1 MSASEKK
8 SDFSYGAGGL
18 ISKQILLLGDD
29 GRMKRLLERESF
41 GEHVVCEAEVL
52 EGIVRLGSAA
62 VARLDSDTENELKA
76 TDTKYDLVLLNVE
89 RLGAKTVQAVKALRR
104 VRPKV
109 PVVLYGEAFAEVYAQ
124 PALREGAKEFLV
136 WPIPRAELR
145 SELDGVLKVTHIA
158 SDRVT
163 MQRDEKGVSVS
174 EDLKLVSKEQSK
186 GAETD
191 LRWDAK
197 MVGQF
202 HRLAELVPKGQGVLV
217 EQAQKVSADMLQVEW
232 ARIDLLPAKKQ
243 VKGQEQK
250 HSQNFAIPE
259 HTSQIVQ
266 LAGPM
271 GMVGRMILGPV
282 RKKEQTSEMATSKQS
297 ADEVSSPVCQFTL
310 ERLAGFL
317 GILIHLV
324 QRDEA
329 LKKLAMTD
337 DLTGA
342 HNRRY
347 LEHFL
352 RQILKQMS
360 EEKTEVTLLLFD
372 IDDFKH
378 YNDTYGH
385 GTGDEI
391 LRQTTRLIRRCC
403 REHDVVARIGGDE
416 FAVLF
421 WDSRREKQAH
431 KNQQGHEGQ
440 GGETIVEKRSEIQGT
455 QRSHQEMVK
464 FLSNRFRRMMMTN
477 EFPGLGPEAR
487 GVLTISGGLSSFP
500 WDGQTVEAL
509 MAASDEALLSAKRSG
524 KNRIYLLGRPDNL
537 K

>member
-1 MSASEKK
+1 MSASEKQ
-8 SDFSYGAGGL
+8 SDIIYGSRESAR
-18 ISKQILLLGDD
+18 KQILLLGDD
-29 GRMKRLLERESF
+29 GRMRRMLERETS
-41 GEHVVCEAEVL
+41 GNQVVCEAEVL
-52 EGIVRLGSAA
+52 EGIVKLGTNTQAWGDNES
-62 VARLDSDTENELKA
+62 EKELKS
-76 TDTKYDLVLLNVE
+76 TGIEYDLVLLNVE
-89 RLGAKTVQAVKALRR
+89 RLGAKTVQAVRALRR

-109 PVVLYGEAFAEVYAQ
+109 PVLLYGEAFAEMYAQ
-124 PALREGAKEFLV
+124 PALREGAKEFMV
-136 WPIPRAELR
+136 WPIPRSELR
-145 SELDGVLKVTHIA
+145 SELDGALKVNQIA

-163 MQRDEKGVSVS
+163 MQRNEKGVSAS
-174 EDLKLVSKEQSK
+174 EDMEAVSKGPSRDQE
-186 GAETD
+186 AD
-191 LRWDAK
+191 LRWGVEMA
-197 MVGQF
+197 GQF
-202 HRLAELVPKGQGVLV
+202 HRLAELVPKGQGALV
-217 EQAQKVSADMLQVEW
+217 EEAQKVSAEMLEVEW
-232 ARIDLLPAKKQ
+232 VRIDLLPKKKQ
-243 VKGQEQK
+243 LKEGEEQK
-250 HSQNFAIPE
+250 QSQNFTIPE

-282 RKKEQTSEMATSKQS
+282 RKKEQTNEQS
-297 ADEVSSPVCQFTL
+297 AEEVSSQVCQVTL

-317 GILIHLV
+317 GTLIHLV

-347 LEHFL
+347 LERFL

-431 KNQQGHEGQ
+431 KNEQGHDGQ
-440 GGETIVEKRSEIQGT
+440 SETIVEKRSEIQGT

-477 EFPGLGPEAR
+477 EFPGLGPEVR

-500 WDGQTVEAL
+500 WDGQTVESL

-524 KNRIYLLGRPDNL
+524 KNRIYLLGRPNE
-537 K
+537 KSR